1 MEAKYSI
8 LGYIGLLC
16 LVVSLL
22 GWAILTM
29 FVHWFVIT
37 FLVLGVLGILAFA
50 SQNVEY
56 IQYRLTKKS
65 TAAGANM
72 FVSVVIFGAIVV
84 FLQILLTRHST
95 IFDMTEAKKFSLA
108 SQTIQLLEGMEEP
121 INMLYLE
128 NPTDPGA
135 TTRAK
140 ELMDLYKHYSD
151 ELTSEIID
159 PEREPE
165 KVEELAPVSL
175 GAIYLQKGA
184 AHEKV
189 SPVDENNLTNAFMKL
204 VKGGSRVVYFTTG
217 HDESSIESQETNGLF
232 AMNQILTEEGYEPK
246 ELQLYTMESVPD
258 DAVAVVIAGP
268 KKPFFEPEFDA
279 LKNYLDQ
286 GGKVF
291 VMLDPER
298 ETGLDQFFADNYG
311 IEFGN
316 DWIVE
321 YNPMMKLFGGSPNAP
336 MAAEMGDHPIMQAFK
351 NGMQAM
357 TFPIVQSVK
366 LKTSMPEGITGTE
379 ILKTSESSWIE
390 KDLAAIRQSGTVGK
404 DPGDEVGPISLA
416 VAVSKPIENAG
427 APDEGSADDE
437 NSEDNVEEL
446 DAAPE
451 MRIVAF
457 GDANFAQNS
466 NYRSSMDL
474 FTNTVNWLSQQEDL
488 ISIRPKDDSG
498 QPIMVSVVSAKM
510 LFYTSLII
518 TPGIVA
524 IFGAFICLRRRYRG

>member
-1 MEAKYSI
+1 MEAKFSF

-16 LVVSLL
+16 LVIGLL
-22 GWAILTM
+22 GWAIITQM
-29 FVHWFVIT
+29 HWFVIL
-37 FLVLGVLGILAFA
+37 FLILGGLSLLGFA
-50 SQNVEY
+50 SMNVEY
-56 IQYRLTKKS
+56 LKYRLTKKS

-72 FVSVVIFGAIVV
+72 FVSVIIFGAIIV
-84 FLQILLTRHST
+84 FIQILLTRHSS

-108 SQTIQLLEGMEEP
+108 TQTTQLLEGIEEP

-128 NPTDPGA
+128 NPQDPGGA
-135 TTRAK
+135 TRAK
-140 ELMDLYKHYSD
+140 ELMELYKHYSD
-151 ELTSEIID
+151 ELTYEMID

-165 KVEELAPVSL
+165 KVEELAPVSY

-184 AHEKV
+184 VHEKV
-189 SPVDENNLTNAFMKL
+189 SPIDENNLTNAFLKL
-204 VKGGSRVVYFTTG
+204 VKGGSKVIYFTTG
-217 HDESSIESQETNGLF
+217 HDEGGLESQEPAGMF
-232 AMNQILTEEGYEPK
+232 AMNQVLTEEGYEPK
-246 ELQLYTMESVPD
+246 ELQLYTMDSVPE

-268 KKPFFEPEFDA
+268 RKPFFEPELEA

-298 ETGLDQFFADNYG
+298 DTGLDAFFAENYG
-311 IEFGN
+311 IVFGN

-321 YNPMMKLFGGSPNAP
+321 FNPLMRLLNTSPNQP
-336 MAAEMGDHPIMQAFK
+336 MAAEMGDHPIMQAFQ

-357 TFPIVQSVK
+357 SFPIVQSVK
-366 LKTSMPEGITGTE
+366 LSPTMPEGMTGTE
-379 ILKTSESSWIE
+379 ILKTGAQSWI
-390 KDLAAIRQSGTVGK
+390 KTDLEEIKRTK
-404 DPGDEVGPISLA
+404 LIDPNPLPGEERGPVSLA
-416 VAVSKPIENAG
+416 VAVSKPIEVTDS
-427 APDEGSADDE
+427 PDE
-437 NSEDNVEEL
+437 SEEEITDDNVEKL
-446 DAAPE
+446 DETPE

-474 FTNTVNWLSQQEDL
+474 FTNAVNWLSQQEDL

-498 QPIMVSVVSAKM
+498 QPVMVSVVSAKM

-518 TPGIVA
+518 TPGVVA
-524 IFGAFICLRRRYRG
+524 AFGTFICLRRRYRG